1 MRDHPLLQHLAATVR
16 ALRKARGWSRRD
28 LARRSGIS
36 ERFLADVETGA
47 GNPSVLRLADL
58 AAVLEVDLAALV
70 GGFPRQRQAAPRAHV
85 ALLGLRGAGKS
96 SVGPL
101 LAERLGRRFVE
112 LDDRI
117 EAATGLG
124 LGELFALHGEG
135 YYREAERRAL
145 EQLLAEP
152 EPCVVA
158 VGGGVVVDPTSFA
171 LLRGLATTVW
181 LRADPS
187 DHWQR
192 VLAQG
197 DTRPMADN
205 DRAFADLRRILAE
218 REPFYRQAD
227 VAADTSGRTLAE
239 VVDDVAARLL
249 ERGAGTGVQR

>member
-28 LARRSGIS
+28 LAGHSGIS

-47 GNPSVLRLADL
+47 ANPSLLRLFDL
-58 AAVLEVDLAALV
+58 AQVLGVDLAALV
-70 GGFPRQRQAAPRAHV
+70 GGFPRIQQPRQRQHV

-96 SVGPL
+96 TVGPL
-101 LAERLGRRFVE
+101 LAARLGRRFVE
-112 LDDRI
+112 LDERI
-117 EAATGLG
+117 EAATGLR
-124 LGELFALHGEG
+124 LGELFVLQGEG
-135 YYREAERRAL
+135 YYRQAERAAL
-145 EQLLAEP
+145 EQLLAEE

-158 VGGGVVVDPTSFA
+158 VGGGVVAEPTSFA

-181 LRADPS
+181 LRADPM

-205 DRAFADLRRILAE
+205 ERAFTDLRRILAL
-218 REPFYRQAD
+218 REPLYRQAD
-227 VAADTSGRTLAE
+227 IAVDTSGRTVAE
-239 VVDDVAARLL
+239 VVEQVAGQLQQREAT
-249 ERGAGTGVQR
+249 AG